1 MAKAAKKSDSD
12 GIPPPPAHKMR
23 RFVVYRKE
31 DESGVSGTG
40 YIAEGVEWSDGSME
54 LKWTTRHRLPGHGY
68 PTVKEFLNLHGHDG
82 KTQIIWIDEE
92 VPEESKV

>member
-1 MAKAAKKSDSD
+1 MAKPKKATDN

-23 RFVVYRKE
+23 RFLVYRKE

-40 YIAEGVEWSDGSME
+40 YIAEGVEWTDGSME

-68 PTVKEFLNLHGHDG
+68 PTVKEFLNLHGHEDR
-82 KTQIIWIDEE
+82 TTIIWIDDA
-92 VPEESKV
+92 PEENS